1 MDFMRRFEGAAS
13 QKLIHRLAWI
23 TVAFTYFLV
32 ALGATVRVNNAGLS
46 CPDWPL
52 CYGRIFSMES
62 IGVLLEESHR
72 YVASIVSILVMALVL
87 SILLWARHDKRL
99 LIPAIIAPCLLVVQI
114 ILGGLTVLMK
124 LEGAIITLHLA
135 TAEALFATILFI
147 TIMAGNKVPNQE
159 PAEKT
164 HQFARLAV
172 LNALLI
178 YLLLLSGSYVFNT
191 GASLACQG
199 WPLCGDAPDWAVR
212 YHLDNINMLHRYIAA
227 IIGLVIIWTLLAAWR
242 RRNVAPGQARMA
254 IAAGILFIIQSGV
267 GALVV
272 LWNRPIDLISILADL
287 HLAIATAVWACMVLL
302 ATMAVRQSLIT
313 SQVVIAESEPINEYH
328 AASY

>member
-1 MDFMRRFEGAAS
+1 MDFTRCFEGAAP

-52 CYGRIFSMES
+52 CYGSIFSMES
-62 IGVLLEESHR
+62 IGALLEESHR
-72 YVASIVSILVMALVL
+72 YTASIVSILVIALVL
-87 SILLWARHDKRL
+87 SILLWARHDKCL

-135 TAEALFATILFI
+135 TAEALFAIILFI
-147 TIMAGNKVPNQE
+147 AIMAGNKVPNQE

-191 GASLACQG
+191 GASLACPG
-199 WPLCGDAPDWAVR
+199 WPLCGAAPDWAVK
-212 YHLDNINMLHRYIAA
+212 YHLDDINMLHRYIAA
-227 IIGLVIIWTLLAAWR
+227 IIGLVIIWTLLSAWR
-242 RRNVAPGQARMA
+242 RRNVVPGQACMA

-272 LWNRPIDLISILADL
+272 LWNRPIYIADL
-287 HLAIATAVWACMVLL
+287 HLAIATAVWACMVIL
-302 ATMAVRQSLIT
+302 ATMAMRQSLIT

-328 AASY
+328 IPSY

>member
-1 MDFMRRFEGAAS
+1 MELISRFEGVAS

-52 CYGRIFSMES
+52 CYGTIFSMES
-62 IGVLLEESHR
+62 VGALLEESHR
-72 YVASIVSILVMALVL
+72 YTASIVSVLVMALVL
-87 SILLWARHDKRL
+87 SILLWARRDKRL
-99 LIPAIIAPCLLVVQI
+99 LIPAIIAPCLLIVQI

-124 LEGAIITLHLA
+124 LEGAIITSHLA

-147 TIMAGNKVPNQE
+147 AIMAGSKVPNQE
-159 PAEKT
+159 HIEKT
-164 HQFARLAV
+164 RQFARLAV
-172 LNALLI
+172 LNALLV

-191 GASLACQG
+191 GASLACTG
-199 WPLCGDAPDWAVR
+199 WPLCGAAPDWAVR
-212 YHLDNINMLHRYIAA
+212 YHLNDINMLHRYIAA
-227 IIGLVIIWTLLAAWR
+227 IIGLVMIWTLLSAWR
-242 RRNVAPGQARMA
+242 RRSIALGQAGIA
-254 IAAGILFIIQSGV
+254 IAAGLLFIMQSGV

-272 LWNRPIDLISILADL
+272 LWKKPIYIADL

-302 ATMAVRQSLIT
+302 ATMAVRQTIIAPRAVIT
-313 SQVVIAESEPINEYH
+313 ESEPINEYH
-328 AASY
+328 ATSYR